1 MPAEKEVGDKTFVE
15 IFRVYLCD
23 IYSFLEHH
31 HHDNSYSL
39 VFLLS
44 PSLPFLHF
52 HVITLHN
59 RAKIVHSEREAP
71 ENNVLAIFS
80 GCSMHIVKKKKLLM
94 LLAYFFW
101 KKKNLHSARKFLTH
115 KKALN
120 WKSLRGRLIIRVARS
135 DSNLDNSFPS
145 PWLIFLSEN

>member
-39 VFLLS
+39 VFLL
-44 PSLPFLHF
+44 PPPLPFLHF

-94 LLAYFFW
+94 LLAYFFLE
-101 KKKNLHSARKFLTH
+101 KEKFTQREKISH
-115 KKALN
+115 TQE
-120 WKSLRGRLIIRVARS
+120 SLKLKIPSRAINNPRS
-135 DSNLDNSFPS
+135 K
-145 PWLIFLSEN
+145 E